1 MINKIKQE
9 LKKVIIGQEELIDSL
24 LIALLTNGHLYIEG
38 IPGVAKTTAIKALG
52 KIFNLNLNRVQFT
65 PDLLPS
71 DIIGSEIIDFQTKEF
86 IIKKGPVFTNLLLAD
101 EINRASP
108 KVQSA
113 LLEAMA
119 ENQVTIA
126 NKSYEIDSP
135 FIVFAT
141 ANPIEQDGTFELPEA
156 SLDRFML
163 KVVLNFNKF
172 SDEITIIK
180 KAAENSFENPT
191 QIATKLDLLNLQAK
205 LKDIYIDEV
214 LIEYI
219 LKIIEATREPKK
231 YDLEEISPFIE
242 FGVSTRGSINLY
254 KAAKADALLNNYK
267 YVTPSN
273 IAKCAFLVLR
283 HRIILSYQAH
293 AQNISSD
300 DIIRKIL
307 AKIPVP

>member
-1 MINKIKQE
+1 MIDKIKYE

-38 IPGVAKTTAIKALG
+38 IPGVAKTTAIKALS
-52 KIFNLNLNRVQFT
+52 KIFNLNFNRVQFT

-86 IIKKGPVFTNLLLAD
+86 IIKKGPIFTNLLLAD

-126 NKSYEIDSP
+126 NKSYVIDSP

-156 SLDRFML
+156 ALDRFMI

-172 SDEITIIK
+172 SDEIAIIK
-180 KAAENSFENPT
+180 KAAEDSFETPT
-191 QIATKLDLLNLQAK
+191 QIATKQDLLNLQAK

-231 YDLEEISPFIE
+231 YNLEEIAPFIE

-254 KAAKADALLNNYK
+254 KAAKADALLSNSK

-293 AQNISSD
+293 AQNVSSD

-307 AKIPVP
+307 AKIPAP